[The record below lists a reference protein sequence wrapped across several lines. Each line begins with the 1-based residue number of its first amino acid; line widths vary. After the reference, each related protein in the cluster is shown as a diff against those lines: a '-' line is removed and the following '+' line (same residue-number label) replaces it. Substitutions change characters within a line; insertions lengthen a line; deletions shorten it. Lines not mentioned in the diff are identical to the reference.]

1 MGAIGVCRLALGAL
15 YLTDVEDAVMAA
27 KFLHACIA
35 FEKMSGLEV
44 SRDYVHFG
52 ALRNKCAGRAY
63 QSQSWGP
70 KGIMETLNCLDVS

>member
-1 MGAIGVCRLALGAL
+1 M
-15 YLTDVEDAVMAA
+15 A

-52 ALRNKCAGRAY
+52 ALGNQSAGRVY
-63 QSQSWGP
+63 QSKSQGP
-70 KGIMETLNCLDVS
+70 KGTMETALNCLDVSSI